1 MSNSRLARAL
11 VITLWAGFF
20 GYLWASNDMVR
31 YLGPR
36 TYWVVPFGCIT
47 LGAAAAAHFV
57 ALHSERRSPAGTRAA
72 TGLSRSDL
80 IGIAAL
86 MLPIVAAAAV
96 PQAELGALAVSR
108 KATGAGATAGLLA
121 PPAPE
126 AGRDPNFIDVHFANE
141 SEEYATTLGIGDG
154 TELAL
159 IGFVSESR
167 TGTGEFTL
175 TRFYVSCCA
184 ADAIPY
190 SVTVVGEGGVDF
202 ADNTWLRVD
211 GMLANDGSEYRLMA
225 DSIEEVAE
233 PDSPYLY

>member
-1 MSNSRLARAL
+1 VSNSRLARAL
-11 VITLWAGFF
+11 VLTAWAGFF

-36 TYWVVPFGCIT
+36 TYWVVPFGFIT

-57 ALHSERRSPAGTRAA
+57 ALGSERRSWTGTRAA

-108 KATGAGATAGLLA
+108 KATGAGATAGLVA

-126 AGRDPNFIDVHFANE
+126 AGRAPNFIDVHFANE

-154 TELAL
+154 TELGL
-159 IGFVSESR
+159 VGFVSDS
-167 TGTGEFTL
+167 TTAGEFTL

-190 SVTVVGEGGVDF
+190 SVTVVDDQGADF
-202 ADNTWLRVD
+202 PDNTWLRVN
-211 GMLANDGSEYRLMA
+211 GVLANDGTEYRLVA
-225 DSIEEVAE
+225 DGIEEVAE